1 MPKNVAILIF
11 DAVEVLDFAGPFEI
25 FSVAGGRDDTPA
37 PFNAYTVAQASGPI
51 TARNGLVVTPHHPI
65 HACPPPDLVL
75 IPGGFGARDAMKN
88 PVLLDWVKR
97 THASSELTLSVC
109 TGSLILGA
117 AGLLDGLNSTT
128 HHGAY
133 ELLESVAPQTSVI
146 RGVRFVDNGK
156 VVTSAGVQAGMDMA
170 LHVVARLLGLATAEE
185 TARYIEYD
193 WRTSEH

>member
-1 MPKNVAILIF
+1 
-11 DAVEVLDFAGPFEI
+11 
-25 FSVAGGRDDTPA
+25 
-37 PFNAYTVAQASGPI
+37 
-51 TARNGLVVTPHHPI
+51 
-65 HACPPPDLVL
+65 
-75 IPGGFGARDAMKN
+75 MKN
-88 PVLLDWVKR
+88 PVLLDWVTR

-133 ELLESVAPQTSVI
+133 ELLESVAPKTSVI

-170 LHVVARLLGLATAEE
+170 LHVVARSLGLAAAEE

-193 WRTSEH
+193 WRTSEN

>member
-1 MPKNVAILIF
+1 
-11 DAVEVLDFAGPFEI
+11 
-25 FSVAGGRDDTPA
+25 
-37 PFNAYTVAQASGPI
+37 
-51 TARNGLVVTPHHPI
+51 
-65 HACPPPDLVL
+65 
-75 IPGGFGARDAMKN
+75 
-88 PVLLDWVKR
+88 
-97 THASSELTLSVC
+97 
-109 TGSLILGA
+109 LILGA

-133 ELLESVAPQTSVI
+133 ELLESVAPKTSVI

-170 LHVVARLLGLATAEE
+170 LHIVARLLGLTAAEE